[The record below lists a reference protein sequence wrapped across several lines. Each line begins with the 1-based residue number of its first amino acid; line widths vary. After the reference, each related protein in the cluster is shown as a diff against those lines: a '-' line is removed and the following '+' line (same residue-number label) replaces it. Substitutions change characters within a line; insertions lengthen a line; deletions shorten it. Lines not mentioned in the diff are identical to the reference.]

1 MTRSEFLAQERE
13 RVAKR
18 ATITTV
24 NADLLRWLG
33 GGASIPYEIDEAA
46 RAGPRRA
53 PQNGGLR
60 DWRVYAFGTDL
71 HLQLNPLGQGLQN
84 PKVHAT
90 AYEAATAALALA
102 SDLGCYRPA
111 DGQDFF
117 RLSPSQRIEALR
129 LRAVDFPFTERG
141 SEPIVVAKLL
151 NGAVGA
157 FNRMLFNL
165 FFHPDKG
172 SHQRLD
178 GTRFIAVVE
187 NANDLGAGKTRRRLY
202 VFGDRPQ
209 EENLVLIYPFLKEP
223 LALSRDQVGD
233 WAELLSMVANP
244 VEWVISA
251 IFAAHGRFVADG
263 ERWQASRHEPV
274 AVVSG
279 EPALPGVT
287 VTDAVVIMRL
297 QSGLPAVGEAHFTL
311 GADFHFTVGG
321 PGGGYHV
328 GVMPVTMAQAQLRA
342 DEQGT
347 AKLVAYTFQSYD
359 NGRIPPEHDLIDLFA
374 QDSDQT
380 AWLQQEAREFIHLM
394 VQHGEFQP

>member
-18 ATITTV
+18 ATITAV
-24 NADLLRWLG
+24 SANLLRWLG
-33 GGASIPYEIDEAA
+33 GISSIPYEMAEAA
-46 RAGPRRA
+46 RAVLRRA
-53 PQNGGLR
+53 QQNSDIR
-60 DWRVYAFGTDL
+60 DWRVYAFGNDL
-71 HLQLNPLGQGLQN
+71 HLQLNTLGQGLQN
-84 PKVHAT
+84 PKVHT
-90 AYEAATAALALA
+90 IAYEAATAALSLA

-111 DGQDFF
+111 DGKDFF
-117 RLSPSQRIEALR
+117 RLSPSQRIEALH
-129 LRAVDFPFTERG
+129 LRSVEFPFTERG
-141 SEPIVVAKLL
+141 SEPIVIAKLM

-187 NANDLGAGKTRRRLY
+187 NVNDLCAGKTRRRLY
-202 VFGDRPQ
+202 IFGDRPH

-223 LALSRDQVGD
+223 LAFSRDQVGD
-233 WAELLSMVANP
+233 WAELLSMIANP
-244 VEWVISA
+244 AEWVISA

-274 AVVSG
+274 AVVSV
-279 EPALPGVT
+279 EPALPGV
-287 VTDAVVIMRL
+287 AVADPIVILRL
-297 QSGLPAVGEAHFTL
+297 QSGLPAVGEAHFNL
-311 GADFHFTVGG
+311 GADFHFTIGG

-342 DEQGT
+342 EEQGT
-347 AKLVAYTFQSYD
+347 AKLVA
-359 NGRIPPEHDLIDLFA
+359 
-374 QDSDQT
+374 
-380 AWLQQEAREFIHLM
+380 
-394 VQHGEFQP
+394 